1 MCVSISVYYWQNAM
15 PSSASSAPQ
24 QFLNYRY
31 TNRTWHHDQ
40 LMLGIFSSSKSI
52 FILKRNSVTENVQ
65 LTLESYLRLAKFLL
79 LSREEYWSFKNTIL
93 DIRWVYLSMEE
104 WVQTTRA
111 SSQITFFK
119 YLLTVYRHLDL
130 SQKQNK
136 KNQIDW
142 LFFRGLFDGYILW
155 NFKQNSSRIP
165 SNPSYSVHFLSSFSF
180 LSLFWMLF
188 NSKFL
193 LLLSWINVS
202 IWLIE
207 LT

>member
-1 MCVSISVYYWQNAM
+1 MQCHRRRRPPPTTVFKLSLHKSNMTSW
-15 PSSASSAPQ
+15 PSNVRH
-24 QFLNYRY
+24 FLVVKEY
-31 TNRTWHHDQ
+31 
-40 LMLGIFSSSKSI
+40 I

-79 LSREEYWSFKNTIL
+79 LSREEYWSFKNTIF

-142 LFFRGLFDGYILW
+142 LFFRGSFDGYILW

-165 SNPSYSVHFLSSFSF
+165 SYPSYSVHFLSSFSF

>member
-1 MCVSISVYYWQNAM
+1 M
-15 PSSASSAPQ
+15 PSSSSSAPQ

-52 FILKRNSVTENVQ
+52 FIHKRNSVTENVQ

-79 LSREEYWSFKNTIL
+79 LSRGEYWSFKNTIF
-93 DIRWVYLSMEE
+93 DIRWVYLSMER

-142 LFFRGLFDGYILW
+142 LFFEGCLTDIFFEIL
-155 NFKQNSSRIP
+155 NKTPLVSLLIHLIQFIFSVPFPFSYSSECCLIQNSFCFCP
-165 SNPSYSVHFLSSFSF
+165 
-180 LSLFWMLF
+180 
-188 NSKFL
+188 
-193 LLLSWINVS
+193 
-202 IWLIE
+202 E
-207 LT
+207 